1 MFLCPCMLQTNQW
14 STPIEPK
21 IFSQIVILLLFARAY
36 LWYIIIYRRSFQ
48 AFLGV
53 HLLWRPLPIL
63 QRLLKQSRPMLQE
76 WRIQSTL
83 HHILFLYRCLKVSGS
98 FGLVYAVDGLLGR
111 LLCQLEL
118 RNGMAPF
125 LRNLYHLPCSSWALD
140 VLDAKVANL
149 SRFQGRSWRSQEVTA
164 VLPGKGERCDGWV
177 EPDKGGTC
185 GEPEDRECGVL
196 WGRKITLRK
205 ITRKLWTLFVAPW
218 APLNLQQ
225 VSTSNSQKL
234 AKHA

>member
-21 IFSQIVILLLFARAY
+21 IFSQIANLLLFARAY

-53 HLLWRPLPIL
+53 HFLWWPLPML
-63 QRLLKQSRPMLQE
+63 QRLLKQSR
-76 WRIQSTL
+76 STL
-83 HHILFLYRCLKVSGS
+83 ENQPYCCLKVSGS
-98 FGLVYAVDGLLGR
+98 FGLVYAADGLLGR

-164 VLPGKGERCDGWV
+164 VLPGEGERCDGWV